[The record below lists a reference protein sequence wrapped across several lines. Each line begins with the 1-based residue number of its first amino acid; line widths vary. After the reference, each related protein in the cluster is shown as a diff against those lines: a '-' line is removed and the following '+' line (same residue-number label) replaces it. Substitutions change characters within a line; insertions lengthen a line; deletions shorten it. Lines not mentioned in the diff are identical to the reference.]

1 MLILRITW
9 NVKFSVDSWYPKS
22 VSVPN
27 FELYNLRFKP
37 FPIVLENGIKFI
49 PLSAEEKIHVQSNNK
64 IQEKVVK
71 NPQS

>member
-1 MLILRITW
+1 M
-9 NVKFSVDSWYPKS
+9 SVR
-22 VSVPN
+22 N

-49 PLSAEEKIHVQSNNK
+49 PLSAEEKIHVQINNK